1 MLIAHL
7 PCNLLGKCRQK
18 LDIVH
23 IEVRGNMSDH
33 AGNLVSDVWSQTY
46 CFNSSKII

>member
-1 MLIAHL
+1 
-7 PCNLLGKCRQK
+7 
-18 LDIVH
+18 
-23 IEVRGNMSDH
+23 MSDH